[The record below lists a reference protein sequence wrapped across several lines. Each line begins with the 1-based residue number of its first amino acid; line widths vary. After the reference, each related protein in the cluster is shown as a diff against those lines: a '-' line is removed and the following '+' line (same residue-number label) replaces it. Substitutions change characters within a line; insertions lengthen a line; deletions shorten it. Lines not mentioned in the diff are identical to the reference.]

1 MKSKNIALVIIFFST
16 FAFGCS
22 KDENVNEPKT
32 EVKDSTSIEGFNL
45 VWNDEFDVNG
55 IPDDTKWSYDLGGNG
70 WGNDELQYYTSD
82 PVNVRVKDGK
92 LEIEAHYYK
101 DAAIKYTSA
110 RLVTRQKGDWLYG
123 KIDVKAKIPTGKG
136 TWPAIWMLPTDWEYG
151 NWPRSGEIDIMEHV
165 GYDQGNIHGTVHTDA
180 FNHTKGTQRGGSI
193 MAPMA
198 SEEFLVY
205 SINWDA
211 EKIDF
216 YIDNRLYFTF
226 ENTGKGFSEWPFDKR
241 FHLILNI
248 AVGGAWGGAQGVD
261 ESIFPQTMQIDY
273 VRVFQLK

>member
-1 MKSKNIALVIIFFST
+1 VRAKL
-16 FAFGCS
+16 
-22 KDENVNEPKT
+22 PK
-32 EVKDSTSIEGFNL
+32 G
-45 VWNDEFDVNG
+45 
-55 IPDDTKWSYDLGGNG
+55 
-70 WGNDELQYYTSD
+70 
-82 PVNVRVKDGK
+82 R
-92 LEIEAHYYK
+92 
-101 DAAIKYTSA
+101 
-110 RLVTRQKGDWLYG
+110 
-123 KIDVKAKIPTGKG
+123 G

>member
-82 PVNVRVKDGK
+82 PINVRVKDGK

-136 TWPAIWMLPTDWEYG
+136 TWPAIWMLSTDRQYG
-151 NWPRSGEIDIMEHV
+151 GWPASGEIDIMEHV
-165 GYDQGNIHGTVHTDA
+165 GYDQNKIHGSIHTQSYY
-180 FNHTKGTQRGGSI
+180 HKIGTQKSNQI
-193 MAPMA
+193 IIPTA
-198 SEEFLVY
+198 STEFHVY
-205 SINWDA
+205 SIDWDST
-211 EKIDF
+211 KIDF
-216 YIDNRLYFTF
+216 FVDNEKYFS
-226 ENTGKGFSEWPFDKR
+226 FSNEHKTSAEWPFDKR
-241 FHLILNI
+241 FHLILNL
-248 AVGGAWGGAQGVD
+248 AFGGAWGGAQGIDNSCLPAKMEV
-261 ESIFPQTMQIDY
+261 DY
-273 VRVFQLK
+273 VRVYEKK